1 MSNSEERTEQ
11 QALAALEEVLKHVA
25 EELAT
30 WRRRA
35 LQAEAERAAGDGPVG
50 DPVTAKPRLDALEA
64 ENADL
69 KRRLEAARGRVT
81 ELLGRVRFLEEQ
93 ASMEEQ
99 RR

>member
-1 MSNSEERTEQ
+1 MSNSAERPDQ
-11 QALAALEEVLKHVA
+11 RALAALEEVLKHVG

-35 LQAEAERAAGDGPVG
+35 LQAEAERAALGGPVG
-50 DPVTAKPRLDALEA
+50 DPVAAKQRLDALEA

-69 KRRLEAARGRVT
+69 KRRLEAARARVT
-81 ELLGRVRFLEEQ
+81 ELLGRMRFLEEQ